1 MAANNV
7 TQEIPIEVMSDCLNK
22 QSSPSNSLLMSKV
35 NKNSKKPLRWTWKKP
50 KGKPCRP
57 MSAYN
62 FFFKCERTRILSQ
75 NQKSGGFG
83 NLAKV
88 TSAKWNVLSCE
99 DKRTYQQQADHEKVK
114 YHIALKEWK
123 IKNDVKISNQVEN
136 SMIMENE
143 TSMTEIG
150 INLPLYD
157 LTDSEAKHCT
167 IQSVAKDHHITDNLF
182 GCDENYTD
190 NRNIMESSITF
201 EDGTIT
207 IDDEINDSNRSDPS
221 IRSVTPFSETLINK
235 EYDQNVE
242 ENFDEDIIYW
252 LQQQPTSSKHN
263 NNAMVPENYCSND
276 SYFNEHQLL
285 VPVNQSNI
293 EIDTVYDSSINEC
306 TELMSNYIFP
316 NLNMSKIHMD
326 QCTPAT
332 TSQGFKLIN
341 SSNNNL
347 PNHNPYCPRYND
359 KFSMNRSIIAPT
371 SQISET
377 SIQQLSAAFDNEA
390 IELLSSI
397 LGNDS

>member
-7 TQEIPIEVMSDCLNK
+7 TQEIPIEVMSDSLNK
-22 QSSPSNSLLMSKV
+22 QSSPNNSLLTSKDK
-35 NKNSKKPLRWTWKKP
+35 KNSKKPLRWTWKKP

-75 NQKSGGFG
+75 HKKSGGFG

-88 TSAKWNVLSCE
+88 ISAKWNVLSCE

-114 YHIALKEWK
+114 YHTALKEWK
-123 IKNDVKISNQVEN
+123 MKNDVKITNLVEN

-150 INLPLYD
+150 KY
-157 LTDSEAKHCT
+157 SEEKRCT
-167 IQSVAKDHHITDNLF
+167 IQSVAKSHHISDDLLGIIDDDTD
-182 GCDENYTD
+182 Y
-190 NRNIMESSITF
+190 RIMLESSIIF

-207 IDDEINDSNRSDPS
+207 TDDEIYNDLNRSDPS
-221 IRSVTPFSETLINK
+221 IRSVTPFSETLINQ
-235 EYDQNVE
+235 YDQRVDE
-242 ENFDEDIIYW
+242 TFEEDIISW
-252 LQQQPTSSKHN
+252 LQQPTSKHN
-263 NNAMVPENYCSND
+263 NTVFPESYCSNND
-276 SYFNEHQLL
+276 SYFNGHQLL

-293 EIDTVYDSSINEC
+293 EIDTVYDSSINEY
-306 TELMSNYIFP
+306 TDLISNDCFP
-316 NLNMSKIHMD
+316 NLNMSKIPPMN
-326 QCTPAT
+326 QFTPSI
-332 TSQGFKLIN
+332 TSKGFKLIN
-341 SSNNNL
+341 SSTNSS

-390 IELLSSI
+390 IDLLCSI